1 MKWALDLHKKGF
13 IHYMATAVA
22 SPRPATPLF
31 DLAVKH
37 SLFNTD
43 AADPFP
49 YLAEGLKLPGLSKYD
64 VARTMVRA
72 DYAKLRVALAS
83 GDLNWPLAR
92 ETASRHIRRGVAR
105 FAGKAE

>member
-1 MKWALDLHKKGF
+1 
-13 IHYMATAVA
+13 MATAVA

-37 SLFNTD
+37 NLFNTD
-43 AADPFP
+43 ADDPFP
-49 YLAEGLKLPGLSKYD
+49 YLAEGLRLPGLSKLD
-64 VARTMVRA
+64 VAKTMLWA

-92 ETASRHIRRGVAR
+92 ETAARHIRRCVSR
-105 FAGKAE
+105 FSGSAS